1 MLLVEKVQEL
11 IDQTEFPSSL
21 DFADLFSDDGKRFI
35 SQEDVNWDFKDRWPF
50 SYSDDYFLGIARL
63 ISAFANTVG
72 GFIIFGVHDEKRTG
86 GHNSVHVNTDK
97 LRQSIIA
104 YMGRCPDFQVRHYDL
119 PGLGEIDCLFVRPRK
134 MGEPPYRFV
143 KETKYKQFVW
153 VRDGHN
159 VAKAEPRHIPL
170 LYCRVDEQGQTDN
183 MQGLSGSLP
192 PSPRTIGK
200 FIGRLRSMD
209 YLFNWLYTSDEP
221 LTYLYG
227 KGGSG
232 KTTIAHEFASVLKRV
247 GANIRI
253 YNNDSIDL
261 VLFLSAKEKTFVP
274 GDDSSIVSNEADF
287 YDEKSLYVQVL
298 KLFRII
304 H

>member
-1 MLLVEKVQEL
+1 
-11 IDQTEFPSSL
+11 
-21 DFADLFSDDGKRFI
+21 
-35 SQEDVNWDFKDRWPF
+35 
-50 SYSDDYFLGIARL
+50 LGIARL
-63 ISAFANTVG
+63 ISAFANTLG
-72 GFIIFGVHDEKRTG
+72 GFVIFGVHDEKRTG
-86 GHNSVHVNTDK
+86 GHNSVHINTDK

-104 YMGRCPDFQVRHYDL
+104 YMSRCPDFQVRHYDKS
-119 PGLGEIDCLFVRPRK
+119 GLGKIDCLFVRPRK

-143 KETKYKQFVW
+143 KETKYKQFIW

-159 VAKAEPRHIPL
+159 VSKAEPRHIPL
-170 LYCRVDEQGQTDN
+170 LYCRVDERAQIEN

-209 YLFNWLYTSDEP
+209 YLFDWLYTSDEP

-232 KTTIAHEFASVLKRV
+232 KTTIAHEFASVLKRF

-253 YNNDSIDL
+253 YNNESIDL

-274 GDDSSIVSNEADF
+274 GDDSSVVSHDADLRRARPHRDRYPHRHPVPAPVRLEAGRPASH
-287 YDEKSLYVQVL
+287 ERSRLP
-298 KLFRII
+298 RIRSGAT
-304 H
+304 HRKHFGRTSEWRRASSAGV